1 MFIPGI
7 QPDDVQRLA
16 TVADHKQVW
25 LQKHLL
31 ARLAQAPA
39 LASFA
44 ALAQA
49 SGATTNTAFGRD
61 DSRPAH
67 VGNLFQTMPPAV
79 SFDPLH
85 IMASVALGSAIPA
98 APAALVT
105 TGSLPSSGNNA
116 NSKAA
121 TAAGVFIRKQPPIR
135 KPRGVRKS
143 RKSRAKVVDPL
154 EKERLLNEMLDHM
167 I

>member
-16 TVADHKQVW
+16 TVAGRNQVW

-44 ALAQA
+44 ALAAQA
-49 SGATTNTAFGRD
+49 SSGRSAFGRD
-61 DSRPAH
+61 DSRPA
-67 VGNLFQTMPPAV
+67 VGAV

-98 APAALVT
+98 VPAALVA
-105 TGSLPSSGNNA
+105 TGSLPSSGNND
-116 NSKAA
+116 NGKAA
-121 TAAGVFIRKQPPIR
+121 AAAGVFIRKQPGGGRPS
-135 KPRGVRKS
+135 KPRGV

-154 EKERLLNEMLDHM
+154 EKERLLNEMLDHL

>member
-16 TVADHKQVW
+16 TVADRNQVW

-49 SGATTNTAFGRD
+49 SSGATTNTAFGRD

-85 IMASVALGSAIPA
+85 IMASVALGSTITAV
-98 APAALVT
+98 PAALVA

-121 TAAGVFIRKQPPIR
+121 GRPS

>member
-16 TVADHKQVW
+16 TVADRNQVW

-49 SGATTNTAFGRD
+49 SSSGATTAFGRD

-98 APAALVT
+98 VPAALVAS
-105 TGSLPSSGNNA
+105 GSLPSSGNNA

-121 TAAGVFIRKQPPIR
+121 GRPS

-154 EKERLLNEMLDHM
+154 EKERLLNEMLDHL

>member
-16 TVADHKQVW
+16 TVADRNQVW

-44 ALAQA
+44 ALA

-85 IMASVALGSAIPA
+85 IMTSVALGSTIPA
-98 APAALVT
+98 VPAALVA
-105 TGSLPSSGNNA
+105 TGNLPSGAFLSSASAHLCRNPCFNAGPQFHMLLLCNNCNTWKCPSG
-116 NSKAA
+116 K
-121 TAAGVFIRKQPPIR
+121 VKCQPRKLC
-135 KPRGVRKS
+135 KMCGK
-143 RKSRAKVVDPL
+143 
-154 EKERLLNEMLDHM
+154 
-167 I
+167 

>member
-16 TVADHKQVW
+16 TVAGRNQVW

-67 VGNLFQTMPPAV
+67 VGDV

-98 APAALVT
+98 APAALVA